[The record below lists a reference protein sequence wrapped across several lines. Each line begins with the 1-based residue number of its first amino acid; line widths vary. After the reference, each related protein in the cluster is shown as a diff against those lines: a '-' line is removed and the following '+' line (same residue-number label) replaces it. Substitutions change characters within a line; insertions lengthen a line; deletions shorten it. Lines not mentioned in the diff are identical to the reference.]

1 MTTPPMRLLISNDDG
16 YLAPGLA
23 ALVEAFQ
30 GEDLLVIAPE
40 RNCSGA
46 SNSLTID
53 RPLRLQRAQNG
64 FWFIDGTPTD
74 CVHLAM
80 TAAEF
85 SPLPD
90 LVLGGINAGENLG
103 DDVLYSGTVAVA
115 MEGRMMGRASLA
127 ISLAGASPRHYD
139 TAARVARLLVDRMR
153 RSPLPPDTI
162 LNVNVP
168 DVRFDELRGFAVT
181 RLGVRHPASPVV
193 RTTDPRGRP
202 VWWVGAAGAP
212 QDIAPDTDFHA
223 VRSRYVSVT
232 PLQVDLT
239 RHGALDT
246 VRTWMHTLD
255 PSSE

>member
-1 MTTPPMRLLISNDDG
+1 MRLLLSNDDG

-23 ALVEAFQ
+23 ALVEAFH

-53 RPLRLQRAQNG
+53 RPLRLARGANG

-90 LVLGGINAGENLG
+90 LVIGGVNAGENMG

-115 MEGRMMGRASLA
+115 MEGRMMGRPAMA
-127 ISLAGASPRHYD
+127 ISLAGSTPTHFD
-139 TAARVARLLVDRMR
+139 TAARVARHLVEHARFAA
-153 RSPLPPDTI
+153 LPSDTL

-168 DVRFDELRGFAVT
+168 DVRWQDLRGFEVT
-181 RLGVRHPASPVV
+181 RLGLRHPSSPVV

-202 VWWVGAAGAP
+202 VWWVGAAGQP
-212 QDIAPDTDFHA
+212 QDVAPGTDFHA
-223 VRSRYVSVT
+223 VRSGRVSVT
-232 PLQVDLT
+232 PLQIDLT

-246 VRTWMHTLD
+246 VRAWMHSLD
-255 PSSE
+255 HSSG

>member
-1 MTTPPMRLLISNDDG
+1 MRLLLSNDDG
-16 YLAPGLA
+16 YLAPGLT
-23 ALVEAFQ
+23 ALADAFA
-30 GEDLLVIAPE
+30 GEDVLVVAPE

-46 SNSLTID
+46 SNSLTLD
-53 RPLRLQRAQNG
+53 RPLRLQRAANG

-85 SPLPD
+85 APLPD

-115 MEGRMMGRASLA
+115 MEGRMMGRPSIAVSLA
-127 ISLAGASPRHYD
+127 VSQAGSLPTHFA
-139 TAARVARLLVDRMR
+139 TAARVVRLLVERMR
-153 RSPLPPDTI
+153 RVAPPPDTL

-168 DVRFDELRGFAVT
+168 DLPWQELRGFEVT
-181 RLGVRHPASPVV
+181 RLGLRHPSSPVL

-202 VWWVGAAGAP
+202 VWWVGAVGEP
-212 QDIAPDTDFHA
+212 QDIAPGTDFHA
-223 VRSRYVSVT
+223 VRAGRVSIT

-239 RHGALDT
+239 RHGVLDT
-246 VRTWMHTLD
+246 VRDWMHSLD
-255 PSSE
+255 PGSE